1 MVDKI
6 INCKDRYISNTFSKF
21 QKITCVHDSDKRV
34 PNKYCINVKTKR
46 RYVNHLVSE
55 NNIYGRVYDL
65 SKKAKKDI
73 DEYLKLPIDGYVYL
87 DLDFKLD

>member
-34 PNKYCINVKTKR
+34 SNKYCINVKTKR
-46 RYVNHLVSE
+46 RYVNPLVSE

-73 DEYLKLPIDGYVYL
+73 DKYLKLPIDGYVYL